1 MGMAKKSRENF
12 ASDIRLAATSKI
24 WGTTLGILA
33 ICIPLSATTRSG
45 PLLPLAALTAAAVGT
60 IAVWH
65 HEDKKLKPKH
75 LSSQKLQHLEQR
87 IANLE
92 TIISS
97 DDFDL
102 QRKIKSLESS
112 DSADFLR
119 ENHQAERL

>member
-1 MGMAKKSRENF
+1 MGMAKKAQATSDR
-12 ASDIRLAATSKI
+12 DIRVTATSKI
-24 WGTTLGILA
+24 WGMTVGILA
-33 ICIPLSATTRSG
+33 ICIPLSAATRSG
-45 PLLPLAALTAAAVGT
+45 PILPLAALTGATVGT
-60 IAVWH
+60 LAVWRSD
-65 HEDKKLKPKH
+65 DKKSKANY
-75 LSSQKLQHLEQR
+75 LSPQKVQYLEQR